1 MRILRVHDN
10 HDKIEKVASALA
22 AVWREGGVLPVMAEE
37 WLPVDM
43 TEAFAMQDA
52 LHGKLGYEMVG
63 WHSTYNDRSLVSPCR
78 TE

>member
-1 MRILRVHDN
+1 MNDN
-10 HDKIEKVASALA
+10 HDKIEKVANALA

-52 LHGKLGYEMVG
+52 LHGKLGYEVVG
-63 WHSTYNDRSLVSPCR
+63 
-78 TE
+78 